1 MKAYQWPIRSAAIV
15 TNGLADLLLTS
26 ARRFLTDGPQQPV
39 EVRGSAV
46 KANCSRTSGAVT
58 AVVLLAVLCGPSVAA
73 AENLCDARLTVELSP
88 SVPRASDDGFL
99 SSLLNNHFAYHLELL
114 RQRDSSVIEVDL
126 TGPGPSYRCENVIES
141 MRKDAR
147 VESVRVE
154 ST

>member
-1 MKAYQWPIRSAAIV
+1 
-15 TNGLADLLLTS
+15 
-26 ARRFLTDGPQQPV
+26 V
-39 EVRGSAV
+39 EVRRSAV
-46 KANCSRTSGAVT
+46 KANYSRASGALAAA
-58 AVVLLAVLCGPSVAA
+58 AVFAVLGGPSTATGQG
-73 AENLCDARLTVELSP
+73 NCFGARRTVELSP

-114 RQRDSSVIEVDL
+114 RQDDSSVIEVDL

-147 VESVRVE
+147 IESVRVE